1 MQVSTYGEMQTRIAT
16 ELVRDNI
23 SNEIKAAI
31 QSAIKHYETTRF
43 WFNEVTATALTA
55 VNQERY
61 PVPSNMIEL
70 DSLNMTSN
78 GTNDPLTRRD
88 WSYIDGISTSSSTGR
103 PQDFCIY
110 RDEIYLYPIPDA
122 VYTLTLAYVKSLSTL
137 TLDADTN
144 AWMTDAEIL
153 IRSKAKWNL
162 FTNLIRDYEA
172 ADRMRDQEMTELSRL
187 SGLTARKISSG
198 RLRPTQ
204 F

>member
-1 MQVSTYGEMQTRIAT
+1 MSTYGIMQTRIAA
-16 ELVRDNI
+16 EIVRDNL

-43 WFNEVTATALTA
+43 WFNEVTATALTTP
-55 VNQERY
+55 NQDRY
-61 PVPSNMIEL
+61 PLPTNLIEL
-70 DSLNMTSN
+70 DSLNITIN
-78 GTNDPLTRRD
+78 GNDDPLIKRD
-88 WSYIDGISTSSSTGR
+88 WSYINSISVSSNPGR
-103 PQDFCIY
+103 PTDFAIY
-110 RDEIYLYPIPDA
+110 RDELYLYPSSDA

-172 ADRMRDQEMTELSRL
+172 ADRMRDQEKTELDRL